1 MNSSMEDI
9 IAKNVLFD
17 YFGGHTT
24 PLQKKA
30 IETWLQNQA
39 NHEQYYQWLHEWELT
54 HLQAITSW
62 QEAFLRTQARVNQAT
77 PTTSPFVAIAT
88 NRSWWSGYGP
98 RMVAAILLLTLFGA
112 VLFGLKSSAL
122 YKTIQVGY
130 GQTQQ
135 VKLSDGS
142 VVTLN
147 ANTLLRYPRFGF
159 GDGTRTVYLTGEAS
173 FNVQHT
179 PQHQRF
185 IVNTPKGIQ
194 VIVLGTEFTVFAR
207 PRCSQ
212 ITLLTGKVALRMA
225 HAPQAPAII
234 MKPGDL
240 VAVDP
245 FGKLIRGHTKT
256 PEVQTA
262 WKQQRITLER
272 TSLKEIADI
281 IQENYGFEV
290 EIKGT
295 ELAGRTATGSFPAHN
310 IDEVLD
316 MITELFAINFTRQ
329 NNKIVFKD

>member
-1 MNSSMEDI
+1 MEDI
-9 IAKNVLFD
+9 IAKKVFFD
-17 YFGGHTT
+17 YFRGHTT

-54 HLQAITSW
+54 NLQATTSW
-62 QEAFLRTQARVNQAT
+62 QEAFLRTQAQVNQTT
-77 PTTSPFVAIAT
+77 PTTSPFVAIAS
-88 NRSWWSGYGP
+88 NRSWWSGYGQK
-98 RMVAAILLLTLFGA
+98 MVAAVLLLTLLGA
-112 VLFGLKSSAL
+112 TLFGLKGHIL

-159 GDGTRTVYLTGEAS
+159 GRGTRTVYLTGEAA

-185 IVNTPKGIQ
+185 VVNTPKGIQ
-194 VIVLGTEFTVFAR
+194 VTVLGTEFTVFAR
-207 PRCSQ
+207 PRRSQ
-212 ITLLTGKVALRMA
+212 ITLLTGKVALRMN
-225 HAPQAPAII
+225 HEPLAPAII

-245 FGKLIRGHTKT
+245 SGKWIRGHTKN
-256 PEVQTA
+256 PQVQVA

-290 EIKGT
+290 EIKDP